1 MLFRKLI
8 WQQLW
13 ECRLSIGKDG
23 DRADSGREATGR
35 PRLPPRKKES
45 PWEMNERLSGCYPND
60 ILLVNGGGIKE
71 ENSQNDNKLTTKL
84 MPQHIFLKVTDSVK
98 RSVMF
103 LRDKSDNE
111 TFDTRVI
118 FDLLKLII
126 AFEQGIKN
134 S

>member
-1 MLFRKLI
+1 
-8 WQQLW
+8 
-13 ECRLSIGKDG
+13 
-23 DRADSGREATGR
+23 
-35 PRLPPRKKES
+35 
-45 PWEMNERLSGCYPND
+45 MNERLSGCYPND

-84 MPQHIFLKVTDSVK
+84 MPQNIFLKVTDSVK